1 MSDNK
6 KNCYLFVH
14 FKEKST
20 PDGEQVYFG
29 ISRDGYHWE
38 EVYGGKPILWAMHG
52 DFGVRDCAIARYG
65 DNKFVIAAT
74 DLSLAYGMRNKYKG
88 SWEEITL
95 HGSDNLA
102 FWYSDDLV
110 HWSEQTLIPF
120 GKGEMGCRW
129 APDIT
134 YDRKNDDYI
143 IHFSASHKSEDYK
156 TKSIYYSR
164 TKDFKTFTEPEL
176 LFGFGDG
183 GVIDSAIYEEDGV
196 YYLFVKADEY
206 KSSRNIMLRSNEL
219 LGPYERVYAFD
230 DEISR
235 NQPNLYE
242 AAAIYKLSDGKYA
255 LMLDFYGAR
264 GKKQGYVPFVSEDI
278 SKGVFLRDE
287 EDFTFPYRFKHG
299 TVLPITEEEYER
311 IKTFD
316 FDPD

>member
-52 DFGVRDCAIARYG
+52 DFGVRDCAITRYG

-88 SWEEITL
+88 SWGEICH
-95 HGSDNLA
+95 HGSENLA

-110 HWSEQTLIPF
+110 HWSEQTLIPI
-120 GKGEMGCRW
+120 GKEKFGCRW

-134 YDRKNDDYI
+134 YDRKNDDYV
-143 IHFSASHKSEDYK
+143 IHFSASEKANNYEMA
-156 TKSIYYSR
+156 IFYSR
-164 TKDFKTFTEPEL
+164 TKDFVNFSEPEL
-176 LFGFGDG
+176 LYRYEKG
-183 GVIDSAIYEEDGV
+183 GVIDSAIYEENGV
-196 YYLFVKADEY
+196 YYLFVKAGDP
-206 KSSRNIMLRSNEL
+206 SRNIMLRSNEL

-230 DEISR
+230 EEISR

-242 AAAIYKLSDGKYA
+242 AAAVYKLSDGKYA

-287 EDFTFPYRFKHG
+287 ENFTFPYRFKHG